1 MVGFGKLWGW
11 AWVTLG
17 KFKILQLLGIA
28 YQSADAI
35 ASFCSK
41 PIPQA
46 WSLHS
51 FATEVWL
58 LTVLPL
64 LVALEKVLSEPAW
77 GPLKLLV
84 KVSWLLWEP
93 LFIYTCMLQGKQT
106 QPLHC
111 PVCLSFR
118 AHWRCQCVV

>member
-46 WSLHS
+46 WTLHS

-77 GPLKLLV
+77 GPLKLGESVLAAMGTPFHLYMYATRQTDPASSLPG
-84 KVSWLLWEP
+84 VS
-93 LFIYTCMLQGKQT
+93 
-106 QPLHC
+106 
-111 PVCLSFR
+111 
-118 AHWRCQCVV
+118 